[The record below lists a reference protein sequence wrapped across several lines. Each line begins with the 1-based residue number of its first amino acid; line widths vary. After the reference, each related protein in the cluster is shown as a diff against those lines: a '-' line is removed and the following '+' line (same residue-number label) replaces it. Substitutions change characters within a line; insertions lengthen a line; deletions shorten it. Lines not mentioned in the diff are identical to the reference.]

1 MQTTKCRKCSSDLP
15 ENSRF
20 CLACGTAVQAD
31 SLATQTVAQSNSD
44 APISNASKLR
54 ISSLSSSTSSSDGRF
69 LPGTLLAGRYR
80 IIAKLGAGGMGE
92 VYRADDMVLGQSVA
106 LKFLPPDVTDNPKAL
121 DRFRNEVRIA
131 RQVSHP
137 NVCRVHDLGE
147 IDGQLFL
154 SMEYVDGED
163 LGVLLRRIGRLPE
176 SKALEVAR
184 KLCAGLAAAHEK
196 AVLHRDLKPG
206 NIMIDSHGQVLITDF
221 GLASLAGEAEGAEIR
236 NGTPAYMAPEQLD
249 GKEVTV
255 RSEIYALGLVLY
267 EIFTGKRP
275 FESATLADLV
285 RTRNESAPAS
295 PSSLVH
301 DLDPMVE
308 RVILRCLERDPAQ
321 RPSSVLAVAAALP
334 GGDPLAAA
342 LAAGETPSPQMVA
355 AAGDD
360 SGLAPRIAI
369 ACLAFVV
376 LGTMG
381 ALLLRVK
388 DNAVELAGSDTS
400 PEVLRHRARMVL
412 DGLGYPGKPADSAEA
427 FSFEAGGFQYQAKKA
442 GAKPDFAALLAHRP
456 RTLVWWHRESPRA
469 MIPETWHSDSLT
481 PTIAEQD
488 DPPLDVPGMTLLRLD
503 DQSRLIYFEAVP
515 PQMRPEGAAALSPD
529 WSDVFQ
535 LADLDPKL
543 FQKAES
549 LWTSPHAADERF
561 AWTGVYPGTSIPL
574 RVEAASWMGKPVFF
588 KLVGPWTKPSS
599 EHMPTA
605 SERARS
611 IFLLVSGITLL
622 IVPAWLARRN
632 IARGKADQRGAL
644 RLGMALFCAYMLLWI
659 FAGHFTAQAAMFGQ
673 FALALATSLFSAA
686 VIWMVYLALEPY
698 VRRHWPHSI
707 ISWSRLIDGKL
718 RDPAVGRDA
727 LFGVALGTLWTV
739 IGETGSTL
747 ARAFAATEP
756 SFNNVDYLDG
766 MRATLAESTALV
778 TESIRTTLVFFFML
792 FILRVLLRN
801 KWLAAVA
808 FVAIWTTLQTLG
820 STHPLISAPTIM
832 AIYIVAA
839 VALARFGLVTLAVAA
854 FTTDSIGNIPITMN
868 PSLWYFGTTVFAVAT
883 IAILAG
889 WAFRAATA
897 GRKLF
902 SADLFE

>member
-1 MQTTKCRKCSSDLP
+1 MQTTKCRKCASDLP

-20 CLACGTAVQAD
+20 CLACGTAVQPD
-31 SLATQTVAQSNSD
+31 SLATQTVASSNSQ
-44 APISNASKLR
+44 SGSQLQSSKLR
-54 ISSLSSSTSSSDGRF
+54 FSSSTSASDGRF
-69 LPGTLLAGRYR
+69 VPGVLLAERYR
-80 IIAKLGAGGMGE
+80 IIAKLGQGGMGE
-92 VYRADDMVLGQSVA
+92 VYRADDLVLGQAVA
-106 LKFLPPDVTDNPKAL
+106 LKFLPSDVTGNPVAL

-137 NVCRVHDLGE
+137 NVCRVYDLGE

-176 SKALEVAR
+176 AKAIEVSR

-196 AVLHRDLKPG
+196 GVLHRDLKPG
-206 NIMIDSHGQVLITDF
+206 NIMLDSHGQVLITDF
-221 GLASLAGEAEGAEIR
+221 GLAALAGQVEGAEVR

-255 RSEIYALGLVLY
+255 RSEIYSLGLVLY

-285 RTRNESAPAS
+285 RTRNESAPTS
-295 PSSLVH
+295 PSTLVH
-301 DLDPMVE
+301 DLDPAVE

-321 RPSSVLAVAAALP
+321 RPSSAMAVAAALP

-355 AAGDD
+355 AAGDA
-360 SGLAPRIAI
+360 SGLSPRIAM
-369 ACLAFVV
+369 ACLAFVAV
-376 LGTMG
+376 GTIA
-381 ALLLRVK
+381 ALLLGLK
-388 DNAVELAGSDTS
+388 DNAVEIAGSDAS
-400 PEVLRHRARMVL
+400 PEVLRHRARFVL
-412 DGLGYPGKPADSAEA
+412 DGLGYSGKSADSTQ
-427 FSFEAGGFQYQAKKA
+427 SFTFDDGGFQYQVKRA

-456 RTLVWWHRESPRA
+456 RTLVWWYRESPRA

-481 PTIAEQD
+481 PTIPWED
-488 DPPLDVPGMTLLRLD
+488 DPARDVPGMTLLRLD
-503 DQSRLIYFEAVP
+503 DQSRLIYFEASP
-515 PQMRPEGAAALSPD
+515 PQVRPEGAAAQSAD
-529 WSDVFQ
+529 WSAAFR

-543 FQKAES
+543 FEKTES
-549 LWTSPHAADERF
+549 LWTPPHAADERL

-605 SERARS
+605 NERARGL
-611 IFLLVSGITLL
+611 FLLVIGLVLL

-644 RLGMALFCAYMLLWI
+644 RLGIALFCCYMLLWV
-659 FAGHFTAQAAMFGQ
+659 FAGHFTAEAAMFGQ
-673 FALALATSLFSAA
+673 FAMALATSLFSAA

-707 ISWSRLIDGKL
+707 ISWSRLIEGKVS
-718 RDPAVGRDA
+718 DPAVGRDV
-727 LFGVALGTLWTV
+727 LFGMVLGTLWTMISE
-739 IGETGSTL
+739 IGSAL
-747 ARAFAATEP
+747 ARVFGEAEP
-756 SFNNVDYLDG
+756 SFHSIEFLNG
-766 MRATLAESTALV
+766 MRSTLAESTALV
-778 TESIRTTLVFFFML
+778 TESIRLSLVFFFML
-792 FILRVLLRN
+792 FILRAVLRN
-801 KWLAAVA
+801 KWLAAAA
-808 FVAIWTTLQTLG
+808 FVAIWTVLQTLG
-820 STHPLISAPTIM
+820 STHPLLSAPIIM
-832 AIYIVAA
+832 AIYLIAA
-839 VALARFGLVTLAVAA
+839 VAVVRFGLVTLAVAA
-854 FTTDSIGNIPITMN
+854 FTTDSIANLPITMN
-868 PSLWYFGTTVFAVAT
+868 PSMWYFGSVVLAIASIAV
-883 IAILAG
+883 LAV

-902 SADLFE
+902 AADLFE